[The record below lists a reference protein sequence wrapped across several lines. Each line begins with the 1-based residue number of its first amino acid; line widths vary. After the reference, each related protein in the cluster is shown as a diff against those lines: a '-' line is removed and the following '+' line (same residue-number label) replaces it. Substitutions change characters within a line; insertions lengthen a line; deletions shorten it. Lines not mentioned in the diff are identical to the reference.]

1 MGIKGNV
8 LDIQILNNMDKER
21 KELLLQAKR
30 KATDTFNSLPF
41 ETRKKLANGYDRLL
55 EVELLLG
62 RGDNLSI
69 AYIKKR
75 KKELED
81 WLLEWYMDEINNQ

>member
-1 MGIKGNV
+1 MN
-8 LDIQILNNMDKER
+8 KER

-30 KATDTFNSLPF
+30 LATESFNSLPF
-41 ETRKKLANGYDRLL
+41 ETRKKLANGHDRLL

-62 RGDNLSI
+62 KGDNLSI

-75 KKELED
+75 KQELEE
-81 WLLEWYMDEINNQ
+81 WLLKWYKEQ